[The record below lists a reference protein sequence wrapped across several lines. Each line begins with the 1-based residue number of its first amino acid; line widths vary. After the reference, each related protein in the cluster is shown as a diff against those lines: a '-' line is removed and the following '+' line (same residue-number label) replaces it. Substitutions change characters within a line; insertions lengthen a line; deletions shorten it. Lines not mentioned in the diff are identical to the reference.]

1 METISTAATARIS
14 AQAAAQT
21 RWHHDDGAVA
31 RPGQFGHR
39 LAVRAVRRLPSLPGM
54 LLPAIGA
61 LARSH
66 DADFSVNRLSARFSV
81 AAPTLKQVEDYN
93 RLVEGPGGYVPLTY
107 FHLLAQRAQLGLM
120 LDGRYPYAVA
130 GMVELGNDMVMHQ
143 AMRWQE
149 AIHIDVSAYPQVYA
163 QAGDHQAR
171 SVVFAVELRQGH
183 GVIARCYSSYLVS
196 RGTTPPAARVA
207 ASGPAPEEAPKERWH
222 LEEDIG
228 RRYARV
234 CGVYG
239 VDPLFSRLARPF
251 GFSHT
256 AAPGTSQGT
265 SQGMYAVGRAM
276 AAIELQS
283 GRRARAV
290 TARFRQAI
298 ALPSTVNF
306 WWHQAEHNKGQY
318 ALDTAQHC
326 VLLSGTYELA

>member
-1 METISTAATARIS
+1 METVSTATTARNS
-14 AQAAAQT
+14 AQAAPQI
-21 RWHHDDGAVA
+21 RRHHDDAA
-31 RPGQFGHR
+31 AAQPGQFGHR
-39 LAVRAVRRLPSLPGM
+39 LAVRAVKRLPSLPGM

-66 DADFSVNRLSARFSV
+66 DADFSVSRLSARFSV

-93 RLVEGPGGYVPLTY
+93 RMVEGPGGYVPLTW

-120 LDGRYPYAVA
+120 LDGRYPYAVP
-130 GMVELGNDMVMHQ
+130 GMVELGNDMVMHK

-163 QAGDHQAR
+163 EAGDHQAR

-183 GVIARCYSSYLVS
+183 GVIANCYSSYLVS
-196 RGTTPPAARVA
+196 RGVSRGATLPAARVA
-207 ASGPAPEEAPKERWH
+207 TSGPAPEEAPKERWH
-222 LEEDIG
+222 LEENIG

-239 VDPLFSRLARPF
+239 VDPLFARLARPF
-251 GFSHT
+251 GFSH
-256 AAPGTSQGT
+256 AA

-298 ALPSTVNF
+298 ELPSTVNF

-318 ALDTAQHC
+318 ALDSAQHC